1 MIRNRESILKAIEE
15 CDRLGRDGFLEH
27 YGYGR
32 ARNYF
37 LVHEGRQ
44 YDSKA
49 IAGVA
54 YGYENP
60 TEGPMTAEDFSGG
73 AATVQDWLEEL
84 GFEVRVAS
92 ETAVASKT
100 YILTWNPTKWS
111 WDDFDNIVGRSASG
125 EVVVEQWSTGN
136 NQSIQPGDR
145 VFLLRQAIDRGII
158 GAGYTTSE
166 VYLGPHWDRSDKQ
179 SRYVHVDWETILRVQ
194 DVLTNEALDHAN
206 LGVNWN
212 RIQAS
217 GISVPADSVEILEQL
232 WRDHL
237 AALDRSVDR
246 LPNEVVA
253 QARYIEGA
261 VRTVSVNAYERNPAA
276 RQACIDHW
284 GHECGVCGFSFGAVF
299 GDLGDGFIHVHHLR
313 DLASIGEEY
322 EVDPVADLLPVC
334 PNCHAMLH
342 RQTPAM
348 SIEALRGVMSA
359 VREASP

>member
-15 CDRLGRDGFLEH
+15 YDRLGRDGFLEQ
-27 YGYGR
+27 YGYGQ

-60 TEGPMTAEDFSGG
+60 TEGPMTAADFSGG
-73 AATVQDWLEEL
+73 AATVKDWLEEL
-84 GFEVRVAS
+84 GFEVKVAS
-92 ETAVASKT
+92 ETAVASRT
-100 YILTWNPTKWS
+100 YILTWNPTKWI
-111 WDDFDNIVGRSASG
+111 WDDFDEIVNRSATG

-136 NQSIQPGDR
+136 NQSIQPGER

-166 VYLGPHWDRSDKQ
+166 VFLGPHWSSPEKQ
-179 SRYVHVDWETILRVQ
+179 SRYVHVDWETILGVQ
-194 DVLTNEALDHAN
+194 EVLTNEALDHAN

-217 GISVPADSVEILEQL
+217 GVSVPADSVEILEKL

-237 AALDRSVDR
+237 AALNRSVDR

-261 VRTVSVNAYERNPAA
+261 VRTVSVKVSEQCGDHFRGVVDNPLAEPRLHNLNQGDEIVFHEDHILAVHDIHRQELVA
-276 RQACIDHW
+276 RMD
-284 GHECGVCGFSFGAVF
+284 E
-299 GDLGDGFIHVHHLR
+299 
-313 DLASIGEEY
+313 
-322 EVDPVADLLPVC
+322 ADLKELTLWLAEYRRSNV
-334 PNCHAMLH
+334 
-342 RQTPAM
+342 Q
-348 SIEALRGVMSA
+348 
-359 VREASP
+359 